1 MSNVRL
7 VIINEFDSGT
17 VTQSAGTSVVS
28 LPASNMQVYN
38 NSRIWRSLTVDNSA
52 LQGNFDD
59 IRLISAFIL
68 WRHNLTNA
76 ATIRLQLY
84 ASANQTGTVVYDSG
98 DIPAVQQI
106 TFGDWDWRV
115 QPVVAS
121 ALDDWA
127 VRYSQLWFD
136 AVFAASYKITIKD
149 PLNASGQ
156 LDAARIYMGRH
167 FEPAVNFSYG
177 RQWQL
182 GSNAQ
187 QLRTD
192 DGSLFTSDS
201 PTWRTSQFNLDYIDE
216 GDRAALI
223 TALRYAGTSRDFFI
237 SLFPEQGGQKEVEN
251 SFAAKFKQQPILTN
265 SAYNNYKAP
274 LSVEEC

>member
-1 MSNVRL
+1 MSNIRMV
-7 VIINEFDSGT
+7 VINEFDSAT
-17 VTQSAGTSVVS
+17 VTQSAGTAVAS
-28 LPASNMQVYN
+28 LPAANMQMYN
-38 NSRIWRSLTVDNSA
+38 NSRIWRSLTVASSV
-52 LQGNFDD
+52 LQGNFAD
-59 IRLISAFIL
+59 IKLISALVL

-98 DIPAVQQI
+98 EMPAVQQI

-127 VRYSQLWFD
+127 VRYSQLWFA

-149 PLNASGQ
+149 PLNSSGQ
-156 LDAARIYMGRH
+156 LDATRIYMGRH

-192 DGSLFTSDS
+192 DGSLFTTQS
-201 PTWRTSQFNLDYIDE
+201 PTWRTSQFTLDYIDE
-216 GDRAALI
+216 GDRANLVA
-223 TALRYAGTSRDFFI
+223 ALRYAGTSRDFFI
-237 SLFPEQGGQKEVEN
+237 SLYPSQGGQKEVEN
-251 SFAAKFKQQPILTN
+251 SFAAKFKQLPSITN
-265 SAYNNYKAP
+265 SAFNNYKAP

>member
-1 MSNVRL
+1 MSNVRM
-7 VIINEFDSGT
+7 VMINEFDAAT
-17 VTQSAGTSVVS
+17 VSQSAGVTVPT
-28 LPASNMQVYN
+28 LPATNMQFYN
-38 NSRIWRSLTVDNSA
+38 NSRIWRSLSVDLSV
-52 LQGNFDD
+52 LQGNFAD
-59 IRLISAFIL
+59 ISLISAFVL

-76 ATIRLQLY
+76 ATIRLQLF

-106 TFGDWDWRV
+106 TFGDWDWRI

-127 VRYSQLWFD
+127 VRYSQLWFA

-156 LDAARIYMGRH
+156 LDATRIYMGRH

-177 RQWQL
+177 RQWQI

-192 DGSLFTSDS
+192 DGSLFTTQS
-201 PTWRTSQFNLDYIDE
+201 PTWRTSQFSLDYIDE
-216 GDRAALI
+216 GDRANLI
-223 TALRYAGTSRDFFI
+223 KALRYAGTSRDFFI

-251 SFAAKFKQQPILTN
+251 SFAAKFKQQPVITN
-265 SAYNNYKAP
+265 SAFNNNKAP